1 MQTEKFTMTEMIEYY
16 PEPGLDEK
24 RLYDIIKE
32 CGIVDDA
39 NRPIQKFVDEGYLE
53 LQTSLVEID
62 GENVQVYETL
72 AIGYEALDFLVNILD
87 KIFYPADKVIYITA
101 KKKKKG
107 ERRKL

>member
-24 RLYDIIKE
+24 GLYAILKE
-32 CGIVDDA
+32 FGIVDET
-39 NRPIQKFVDEGYLE
+39 NRPIQKYVDEGYLE